1 MIELKN
7 ISVDF
12 DGFKAVDDVSLK
24 INKADAFGI
33 VGFSGAGKSTL
44 VRTINLLQR
53 PSQGEVLIKGEN
65 ILDISEAE
73 LRKRRKKIGMI
84 FQHFNLLNNISV
96 LDNVIFPIRKE
107 KISKKD
113 KKEKALRLL
122 ELVRIKDKAKSYPR
136 ELSGGQKQRC
146 AIARALASDPEILLC
161 DEATS
166 ALDPKTTKQ
175 ILELLSKVRDELG
188 LTIVI
193 ITHQME
199 VVKDLCNKCVVM
211 QDGKVIEEGT
221 SLEIFSNPKHKLTKE
236 FVESSTNV
244 NQTLETVKEN
254 VGVLKKDE
262 FLVKLSYVGDSTTEP
277 VINELYEKFN
287 IKTNVLA
294 GNIEFITNT
303 PVGNLI
309 VTFKGEKEDFD
320 KAFEYLLGQKVNV
333 SLIGD
338 SNGILWLRTFN

>member
-12 DGFKAVDDVSLK
+12 DGLKAVDEVSLK
-24 INKADAFGI
+24 IEKADIFGI

-44 VRTINLLQR
+44 VRCINLLQK
-53 PSQGEVLIKGEN
+53 PSEGEVLINGEN
-65 ILDISEAE
+65 LLNLSQKD

-96 LDNVIFPIRKE
+96 IDNVIFPIRKE
-107 KISKKD
+107 KISKEEKI
-113 KKEKALRLL
+113 KKAQKLL
-122 ELVRIKDKAKSYPR
+122 DLVGIGDKANSFPR

-175 ILELLSKVRDELG
+175 ILKLLGEIKEKIN

-199 VVKDLCNKCVVM
+199 VVKDLCNKVAVM
-211 QDGKVIEEGT
+211 QDGKVIEKGT
-221 SLEIFSNPKHKLTKE
+221 TLEIFSNPKHKLTKE
-236 FVESSTNV
+236 FVETSTNV
-244 NQTLETVKEN
+244 NQTLEEVKN
-254 VGVLKKDE
+254 NLKVLKKDE
-262 FLVKLSYVGDSTTEP
+262 FLVKLSYVGEATTEP
-277 VINELYEKFN
+277 VINEIYEKFKV
-287 IKTNVLA
+287 KTNVLA
-294 GNIEFITNT
+294 GNIEFITNV

-309 VTFKGEKEDFD
+309 VTFKAQRENID
-320 KAFEYLLGQKVNV
+320 KAIEYLIAGGTNV
-333 SLIGD
+333 KLLGD
-338 SNGILWLRTFN
+338 SNGIL